1 MTMKR
6 NLKKPL
12 AYVLFL
18 SLLLVVMFG
27 CVKES
32 IKHTT
37 SDTVNITQYFENN
50 PDQFSQLSKI
60 LNLSG
65 TASYLKAYGSYTFF
79 APTNAAINQYL
90 KDINK
95 NTVEDVSASDWKDFV
110 RFHLLQDSVPVSRFT
125 DGKLPNLTMY
135 GQYLITNAV
144 NINGITKIWVNR
156 QAYIITP
163 NISVGNGI
171 VHSIDHVLIPARL
184 TLAQTI
190 EANPKYS
197 IFTQILKATTLYDT
211 LNVIPANNPDST
223 KRWLTV
229 LAETDS
235 VFNLAGFSSYAAVQA
250 KYANTGNPKL
260 VTDSLHLYMDY
271 HILYGAK
278 YLADVIQQT
287 AQPTLAPAQVLTT
300 KLSGQTVLI
309 NDDYFNGT
317 YEPGFM
323 LNRSTSDISA
333 SNGVLHDAAKNFV
346 IKVRYPYAVYFD
358 VCAIPDIMKNTAIYK
373 KANYIYLTDAEFKA
387 IADIKL
393 SSAISTNTANTPQ
406 YLYGTGQ
413 GTSKTSYNIDVLKMP
428 LGVNGNYPLWVEI
441 RTPLL
446 VRGQYKLWI
455 GYFQQQ
461 QSSSNGGTLCEV
473 AATIG
478 LDGTADRVPL
488 ANARTLNFITK
499 RPGLTKTVNGVSV
512 TDVAAEEAIGFK
524 SYMASTAGSQVARL
538 MGIANITTTGRYWVR
553 LTAINGSQT
562 TNNIDM
568 IQFIPV
574 NANQQYPK
582 FNPDASI
589 IPGP

>member
-1 MTMKR
+1 MKR
-6 NLKKPL
+6 NFKKPL

-18 SLLLVVMFG
+18 SVLFIGIVG
-27 CVKES
+27 CVKET

-50 PDQFSQLSKI
+50 SDQFSQLVKI
-60 LNLSG
+60 LNISG

-90 KDINK
+90 KDLNK
-95 NTVEDVSASDWKDFV
+95 STVEDVSAADWKDFV
-110 RFHLLQDSVPVSRFT
+110 RFHLLQDSIPTSRFT

-144 NINGITKIWVNR
+144 NINGTTKIWVNR
-156 QAYIITP
+156 QAYIINP

-171 VHSIDHVLIPARL
+171 IHSIDHVLIPAKL

-211 LNVIPANNPDST
+211 LNIIPANNPDSA
-223 KRWLTV
+223 KRWVTV
-229 LAETDS
+229 IAQTDS
-235 VFNLAGFSSYAAVQA
+235 VFKLAGFSTYAAVQA
-250 KYANTGNPKL
+250 KYSNTGNPKTA
-260 VTDSLHLYMDY
+260 TDSLHLFMDY

-323 LNRSTSDISA
+323 LNRDKSDISA

-346 IKVRYPYAVYFD
+346 IKVRYPYAVFFD
-358 VCAIPDIMKNTAIYK
+358 VCAIPDIMKNTTIYK
-373 KANYIYLTDAEFKA
+373 KASYIYLTDAEFKA
-387 IADIKL
+387 IDDIKL
-393 SSAISTNTANTPQ
+393 SGPISTNTANTPQ
-406 YLYGTGQ
+406 YLYGTGA

-428 LGVNGNYPLWVEI
+428 LGVNGNYPLWVEF

-446 VRGQYKLWI
+446 VRGQYKVWI

-461 QSSSNGGTLCEV
+461 QSTSNGGTSCEV
-473 AATIG
+473 AATLG
-478 LDGTADRVPL
+478 LDGTTDRQPL

-499 RPGLTKTVNGVSV
+499 RPGLNKTVNGVTV
-512 TDVAAEEAIGFK
+512 IDFAAEEAIGYK
-524 SYMASTAGSQVARL
+524 TYMASTAGSQVARL
-538 MGIANITTTGRYWVR
+538 MGVANITATGRYWLR

-574 NANQQYPK
+574 NADQQSPK
-582 FNPDASI
+582 FNPDGSI
-589 IPGP
+589 IP

>member
-1 MTMKR
+1 M
-6 NLKKPL
+6 

-18 SLLLVVMFG
+18 SVLFIGIVG

-50 PDQFSQLSKI
+50 ADQFSQLVKI
-60 LNLSG
+60 LNISG

-79 APTNAAINQYL
+79 APNNAAINQYL
-90 KDINK
+90 KDLNK
-95 NTVEDVSASDWKDFV
+95 NTVEDVSAADWKDFV
-110 RFHLLQDSVPVSRFT
+110 RFHLLQDSIPTSRFT

-144 NINGITKIWVNR
+144 NINGTTKIWVNR

-171 VHSIDHVLIPARL
+171 IHSIDHVLIPARL

-211 LNVIPANNPDST
+211 LNIIPANNPDSA
-223 KRWLTV
+223 KRWVTV
-229 LAETDS
+229 IAQTDS
-235 VFNLAGFSSYAAVQA
+235 VFKLAGFNTYAAVQA
-250 KYANTGNPKL
+250 KYSNTGNPKTP
-260 VTDSLHLYMDY
+260 TDSLHLFMDY

-287 AQPTLAPAQVLTT
+287 AQPTLAPAQVLTI

-323 LNRSTSDISA
+323 LNRDKSDISG
-333 SNGVLHDAAKNFV
+333 SNGVLHDAAKHFI
-346 IKVRYPYAVYFD
+346 IKVRYPYAVFFD
-358 VCAIPDIMKNTAIYK
+358 VCAIPDIMKNTTIYK
-373 KANYIYLTDAEFKA
+373 KASYIYLTDAEFKA
-387 IADIKL
+387 IGDIKL
-393 SSAISTNTANTPQ
+393 SGPISTNTANTPQ

-428 LGVNGNYPLWVEI
+428 LGVNGNYPLWVEF

-446 VRGQYKLWI
+446 VRGQYKVWI

-461 QSSSNGGTLCEV
+461 QSTSNGGTSCEV

-478 LDGTADRVPL
+478 LDGTTDRQPL

-499 RPGLTKTVNGVSV
+499 RPGLNKVVNGVTV
-512 TDVAAEEAIGFK
+512 IDFAAEEAIGYK
-524 SYMASTAGSQVARL
+524 TYMASTAGSQVARL
-538 MGIANITTTGRYWVR
+538 MGVANITATGRYWLR

-574 NANQQYPK
+574 NADQQNPK
-582 FNPDASI
+582 FNPDGSI
-589 IPGP
+589 IP